1 MPRGV
6 TDQFLKILENERKHS
21 VRTTIVMTAL
31 FVIAY
36 FMAEL
41 TDQPLFGRVVL
52 LAIGTLLAGA
62 ALGGAWAWRTTTKY
76 NASLRASWNAWMRMS
91 LSATTVNEVARNVQ
105 NKGKAW
111 PVASAGWA
119 LLLIANAALFVALWM
134 EQPWGI
140 ALGAGVTTAN
150 GLTLGALAG
159 SSLWNLRWA
168 KQFGSALDEL
178 VTEGQVGL
186 WGEL

>member
-6 TDQFLKILENERKHS
+6 TDQFLKILENERKHA
-21 VRTTIVMTAL
+21 VRTTIAMGAL
-31 FVIAY
+31 FVFAY

-52 LAIGTLLAGA
+52 LAIGTLLVGIV
-62 ALGGAWAWRTTTKY
+62 LGGAWAWRTTNHY
-76 NASLRASWNAWMRMS
+76 NESLRASWNAWMRMS
-91 LSATTVNEVARNVQ
+91 LSATSVGEVARSVE
-105 NKGKAW
+105 NKGKPW
-111 PVASAGWA
+111 PVASIGWA
-119 LLLIANAALFVALWM
+119 LLLLANVALFAALWM
-134 EQPWGI
+134 ETPWAI
-140 ALGAGVTTAN
+140 TLGAAVTTAN
-150 GLTLGALAG
+150 GLTLGTLVG

-168 KQFGSALDEL
+168 RQFGSALDEL

>member
-21 VRTTIVMTAL
+21 VRTTIAMAAL
-31 FVIAY
+31 FVLAY

-41 TDQPLFGRVVL
+41 TDQPLFGPIVL
-52 LAIGTLLAGA
+52 LAIVTLLVGI
-62 ALGGAWAWRTTTKY
+62 ALGGTWGWRTTTKY
-76 NASLRASWNAWMRMS
+76 NESLRESWNAWMRMS
-91 LSATTVNEVARNVQ
+91 LSATSVNEVSRNVK
-105 NKGKAW
+105 NKGKPW
-111 PVASAGWA
+111 PVASVGWS
-119 LLLIANAALFVALWM
+119 LLLLANVALFVALWT
-134 EQPWGI
+134 EQPWGLT
-140 ALGAGVTTAN
+140 LGAAVTTAN
-150 GLTLGALAG
+150 GLTLGALVG
-159 SSLWNLRWA
+159 TSLWNFRWS